1 MQKIQFVVSVPFEE
15 FKRQN
20 PSANRGV
27 WLEAECAEHVGH
39 DKKYSGLSASL
50 FNQKGACDFKKGR
63 SRVECKTFRGALPV
77 KSQNGETREQ
87 LINRWYKMATA
98 TRYCFAWASG
108 RKHDGDKVTALYCT
122 REEARAIIAAT
133 FKEQKDGGLRWDMG
147 PNLFEMAAEK
157 AVRNL

>member
-1 MQKIQFVVSVPFEE
+1 MQKIQFTVSVTFEE
-15 FKRQN
+15 FKKVN

-27 WLEAECAEHVGH
+27 WLEAQCAEHVGH
-39 DKKYSGLSASL
+39 DKKYNGLSSSL
-50 FNQKGACDFKKGR
+50 FSDKLARDFMKGR

-87 LINRWYKMATA
+87 LIERWYKAATA

-108 RKHDGDKVTALYCT
+108 RKHDGNEITALYCT
-122 REEARAIIAAT
+122 KEEARAIVSAT